1 MSLFKM
7 QKSEIEKKL
16 KEFNKKRN
24 YRESREFKKLST
36 DYYYL
41 IKKIDAYQS
50 NEMSDL
56 AKEGIKYLDNPFLSP
71 SQKLNY
77 IKARREHLKEQLKK
91 CTLDVFNIFF

>member
-1 MSLFKM
+1 MSILKI
-7 QKSEIEKKL
+7 QKSDIEKKL
-16 KEFNKKRN
+16 KELNKKRN
-24 YRESREFKKLST
+24 YRENREFKKLST

-41 IKKIDAYQS
+41 IKKIEAFQS
-50 NEMSDL
+50 TEMSDL

>member
-1 MSLFKM
+1 
-7 QKSEIEKKL
+7 
-16 KEFNKKRN
+16 
-24 YRESREFKKLST
+24 
-36 DYYYL
+36 
-41 IKKIDAYQS
+41 
-50 NEMSDL
+50 MSDL